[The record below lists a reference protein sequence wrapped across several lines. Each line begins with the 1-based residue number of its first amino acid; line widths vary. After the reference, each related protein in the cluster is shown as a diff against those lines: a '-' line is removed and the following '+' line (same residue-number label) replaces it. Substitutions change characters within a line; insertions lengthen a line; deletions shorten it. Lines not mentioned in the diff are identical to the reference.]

1 MHKVTLNIEDSLLHA
16 LRRKAA
22 ETKQS
27 MSELVNDSLEVYF
40 EEYLSNEIVSDTSNH
55 SKPLDLEAKRETL
68 SRTLEESQS
77 VIC

>member
-1 MHKVTLNIEDSLLHA
+1 MPKVTLNIEDSLLHA

-22 ETKQS
+22 DTKQS
-27 MSELVNDSLEVYF
+27 MSELANDSLEVYF